1 MLLCVATAG
10 CCTTCAY
17 ADGANAT
24 GGAESSGGTAAG
36 DMAAGGAG
44 RDGTGQDDAA
54 APSSSEQDTNGQEQ
68 TMTTITI
75 TIDGTG
81 YDATLAATPAARAFA
96 GMLPLTLRM
105 DELNGN
111 EKYHY
116 LDESL
121 PSEPQSV
128 GSIEA
133 GDLMLYGSDCV
144 VLFYRSFRTPYSYT
158 RLGRID
164 DPQGLAAAL
173 GSGSAE
179 VTFAAR

>member
-1 MLLCVATAG
+1 MRRIIAMLLCVATAG
-10 CCTTCAY
+10 CCVACA
-17 ADGANAT
+17 DAT
-24 GGAESSGGTAAG
+24 
-36 DMAAGGAG
+36 
-44 RDGTGQDDAA
+44 DA
-54 APSSSEQDTNGQEQ
+54 QDTATPDTNTQEQ

-75 TIDGTG
+75 TVGGAD
-81 YDATLAATPAARAFA
+81 YDVTLTSTPAARAFA

-116 LDESL
+116 LDTSL

-128 GSIEA
+128 GSIET

-144 VLFYRSFRTPYSYT
+144 VLFYQSFRTPYAYT

-164 DPQGLAAAL
+164 DPRGLAAAL
-173 GSGSAE
+173 GAGSAE
-179 VTFAAR
+179 VTFSAR